1 MRAYERFLKY
11 ARINTESAEGAGTMQ
26 KARKKREDIKR

>member
-11 ARINTESAEGAGTMQ
+11 AKIHTTSAEEQGGNAYALLYVEGG
-26 KARKKREDIKR
+26 

>member
-11 ARINTESAEGAGTMQ
+11 AAIHTTSGGADTAPSSACQWDLA
-26 KARKKREDIKR
+26 